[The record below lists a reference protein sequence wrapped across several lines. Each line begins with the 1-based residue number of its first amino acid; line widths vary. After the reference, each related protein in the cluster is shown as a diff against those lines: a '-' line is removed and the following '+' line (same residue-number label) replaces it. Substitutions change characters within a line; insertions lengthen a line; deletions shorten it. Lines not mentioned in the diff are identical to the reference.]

1 MNTTT
6 NIKRSS
12 TRSARDVPAPSPS
25 GYTTIGGIPTKAT
38 VINPADLIEIEQGGV
53 SKQASASMLPSA
65 DVPDP
70 LTVNT
75 LNIGTHARLVATAT
89 GMTLQCFDGTNWI
102 DQITYTA
109 IPGT

>member
-1 MNTTT
+1 
-6 NIKRSS
+6 
-12 TRSARDVPAPSPS
+12 VL
-25 GYTTIGGIPTKAT
+25 
-38 VINPADLIEIEQGGV
+38 VVNPADLIEIEQGGE
-53 SKQASASMLPSA
+53 SMSASMSQLPAGS
-65 DVPDP
+65 VPDP

-89 GMTLQCFDGTNWI
+89 GVTLQCFDGANWI